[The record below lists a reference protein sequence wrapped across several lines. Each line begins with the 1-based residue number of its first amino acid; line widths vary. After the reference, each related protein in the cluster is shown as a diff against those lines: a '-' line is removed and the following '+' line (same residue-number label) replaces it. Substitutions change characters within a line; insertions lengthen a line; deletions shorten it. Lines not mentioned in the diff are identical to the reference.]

1 MLNIIE
7 KTYKINGNL
16 SIRNSTERIIL
27 HHAAASQCSADD
39 IDKWHKQKDYS
50 CIGYH
55 FFIKKNGT
63 IYRGRQENAI
73 GAHAYQNNYNSIGI
87 CFEGDFEKEQ
97 MTDAQVEAGKEL
109 VAYLKNK
116 YNISK
121 VQKHK
126 DVNNTSCP
134 GKKFRFDEIAN
145 STVKN
150 VNTSVEVK
158 KEARG
163 NVATIQS
170 TLNNRYGFNIAVDNV
185 YGNETKKALIKA
197 LQTELNKQ
205 YNKNLNVDGI
215 FGEKTKEACITVKK
229 GAKGNITWILQAMLA
244 CKGYN
249 ISVDSEFGGNT
260 ENAVRDF
267 QSKNRLVIDGI
278 ARKKYFCKIILIK
291 IELDLF

>member
-27 HHAAASQCSADD
+27 HHAAASQCSSDD
-39 IDKWHKQKDYS
+39 IDKWHKKNGWT

-55 FFIKKNGT
+55 FFIRKNGT

-97 MTDAQVEAGKEL
+97 MTDTQVEAGKEL

-121 VQKHK
+121 VQKHS

-134 GKKFRFDEIAN
+134 GRNFRFDEIAN

-150 VNTSVEVK
+150 VNTFVEVK

-163 NVATIQS
+163 SVATIQS
-170 TLNNRYGFNIAVDNV
+170 TLNNKYGFNIAVDNIC
-185 YGNETKKALIKA
+185 GNETKKALIKA

-205 YNKNLNVDGI
+205 YNRGLAVDGI
-215 FGEKTKEACITVKK
+215 FRKSDKECLHNSKK
-229 GAKGNITWILQAMLA
+229 RCKRKHNFDFTSDASLQR
-244 CKGYN
+244 
-249 ISVDSEFGGNT
+249 I
-260 ENAVRDF
+260 
-267 QSKNRLVIDGI
+267 
-278 ARKKYFCKIILIK
+278 
-291 IELDLF
+291 

>member
-27 HHAAASQCSADD
+27 HHAAASQCSSDD

-55 FFIKKNGT
+55 FFIRKDGT
-63 IYRGRQENAI
+63 IYRGRQENAV

-97 MTDAQVEAGKEL
+97 MTDAQVESAKEL

-134 GKKFRFDEIAN
+134 GKNFRFDEIAN

-150 VNTSVEVK
+150 TVTFAEVK
-158 KEARG
+158 NEVKG

-170 TLNNRYGFNIAVDNV
+170 TLNSRYGLNIAVDNI
-185 YGNETKKALIKA
+185 YRKR
-197 LQTELNKQ
+197 NKES
-205 YNKNLNVDGI
+205 I
-215 FGEKTKEACITVKK
+215 SRSITNRVK
-229 GAKGNITWILQAMLA
+229 
-244 CKGYN
+244 
-249 ISVDSEFGGNT
+249 
-260 ENAVRDF
+260 
-267 QSKNRLVIDGI
+267 
-278 ARKKYFCKIILIK
+278 
-291 IELDLF
+291 

>member
-27 HHAAASQCSADD
+27 HHAAASQCNVDD
-39 IDKWHKQKDYS
+39 IDRWHKQKGYS

-63 IYRGRQENAI
+63 IYRGRQENAV

-97 MTDAQVEAGKEL
+97 MTDTQVEAGKEL

-121 VQKHK
+121 VQKHS
-126 DVNNTSCP
+126 DVNSTSCP
-134 GKKFRFDEIAN
+134 GKNFRFDEIAN

-170 TLNNRYGFNIAVDNV
+170 TLNSRYNTGIAVDNI
-185 YGNETKKALIKA
+185 YGKETKKALVKA

-205 YNKNLNVDGI
+205 YNRGLAVDGI
-215 FGEKTKEACITVKK
+215 FGNLTKNACISLKK
-229 GAKGNITWILQAMLA
+229 GAKGNMTWTLQAMLV
-244 CKGYN
+244 CKGYS
-249 ISVDSEFGGNT
+249 IEVDSEFGINT
-260 ENAVRDF
+260 ENAVKDF
-267 QSKNRLVIDGI
+267 QSKNRLVVDGI
-278 ARKKYFCKIILIK
+278 ARKKYFCKIIFIK

>member
-1 MLNIIE
+1 MLNVIE
-7 KTYKINGNL
+7 KTYKLNGSL
-16 SIRNSTERIIL
+16 SIRSKTERIIL
-27 HHAAASQCSADD
+27 HHADASNCTAED
-39 IDKWHKQKDYS
+39 IDRWHKKNGWT

-55 FFIKKNGT
+55 FFVKKDGT
-63 IYRGRQENAI
+63 IYRGRQENSV
-73 GAHAYQNNYNSIGI
+73 GAHAGGANSNSIGI
-87 CFEGDFEKEQ
+87 CFEGRYETEQ
-97 MTDAQVEAGKEL
+97 MPNAQVEAGKEL

-121 VQKHK
+121 VQKHS
-126 DVNNTSCP
+126 DVCSTSCP
-134 GKKFRFDEIAN
+134 GKNFKFDEIAN
-145 STVKN
+145 STAN
-150 VNTSVEVK
+150 NTVTYVEVK

-163 NVATIQS
+163 SVATIQS
-170 TLNNRYGFNIAVDNV
+170 TLNNKYGLNVAVDNI
-185 YGNETKKALIKA
+185 YGNETKKALVKA

-229 GAKGNITWILQAMLA
+229 GAKGNITWTLQAMLV

-249 ISVDSEFGGNT
+249 ISVDSKFGGNT
-260 ENAVRDF
+260 ENAVKDF

>member
-27 HHAAASQCSADD
+27 HHAAASQCSSDD

-55 FFIKKNGT
+55 FFIRKNGT

-97 MTDAQVEAGKEL
+97 MTDTQVEAGKEL

-121 VQKHK
+121 VQKHS

-134 GKKFRFDEIAN
+134 GRNFRFNEIAN

-163 NVATIQS
+163 SVATIQS
-170 TLNNRYGFNIAVDNV
+170 TLNNKYGLNIAVDNI
-185 YGNETKKALIKA
+185 YGQKTKRALVKA

-205 YNKNLNVDGI
+205 FNAKLVVDGI
-215 FGEKTKEACITVKK
+215 FGSLTKNACVVVEK
-229 GAKGNITWILQAMLA
+229 GDSGNITYLIQAMLV

-249 ISVDSEFGGNT
+249 IEVDSIFGNNT
-260 ENAVRDF
+260 
-267 QSKNRLVIDGI
+267 QSAIKDYQNKNGLSTDGI
-278 ARKKYFCKIILIK
+278 CGKNTFAK
-291 IELDLF
+291 LFN

>member
-7 KTYKINGNL
+7 KTFKLNGKL
-16 SIRNSTERIIL
+16 AIRSKTERIIL

-55 FFIKKNGT
+55 FFIRKNGT

-116 YNISK
+116 YGISK
-121 VQKHK
+121 VQKHS
-126 DVNNTSCP
+126 DVCSTSCP
-134 GKKFRFDEIAN
+134 GKNFRFDEIAN

-170 TLNNRYGFNIAVDNV
+170 TLNSRYNTSIAVDNI
-185 YGNETKKALIKA
+185 YGNETKKALVKA
-197 LQTELNKQ
+197 LQTELNRQ
-205 YNKNLNVDGI
+205 YAKGLTADGI
-215 FGEKTKEACITVKK
+215 FGNLTKNACISLRK
-229 GAKGNITWILQAMLA
+229 GSKGNITWILQAMLV
-244 CKGYN
+244 CKGYS
-249 ISVDSEFGGNT
+249 IEVDSDFGINT
-260 ENAVRDF
+260 ENAVKDF
-267 QSKNRLVIDGI
+267 QTKNRLVVDGI
-278 ARKKYFCKIILIK
+278 ARKKYFCKIIFIK
-291 IELDLF
+291 IELE

>member
-27 HHAAASQCSADD
+27 HHAAASQCNVDD
-39 IDKWHKQKDYS
+39 IDRWHKQKGYS

-63 IYRGRQENAI
+63 IYSGRQENAV

-97 MTDAQVEAGKEL
+97 MTDTQVEAGKEL

-121 VQKHK
+121 VQKHS
-126 DVNNTSCP
+126 DVNSTSCP
-134 GKKFRFDEIAN
+134 GKNFRFDEIAN

-170 TLNNRYGFNIAVDNV
+170 TLNSRYNTGIAVDNI
-185 YGNETKKALIKA
+185 YGKETKKALVKA

-205 YNKNLNVDGI
+205 YNRGLAVDGI
-215 FGEKTKEACITVKK
+215 FGNLTKNACISLKK
-229 GAKGNITWILQAMLA
+229 GAKGNMTWTLQAMLV
-244 CKGYN
+244 CKGYS
-249 ISVDSEFGGNT
+249 IEVDSEFGINT
-260 ENAVRDF
+260 ENAVKDF
-267 QSKNRLVIDGI
+267 QSKNRLVVDGI

-291 IELDLF
+291 IELE

>member
-27 HHAAASQCSADD
+27 HHAAASQCNVDD
-39 IDKWHKQKDYS
+39 IDRWHKQKGYS

-63 IYRGRQENAI
+63 IYRGRQENAV

-97 MTDAQVEAGKEL
+97 MTDTQVEAGKEL

-121 VQKHK
+121 VQKHS
-126 DVNNTSCP
+126 DVNSTSCP
-134 GKKFRFDEIAN
+134 GKNFRFDEIAN

-170 TLNNRYGFNIAVDNV
+170 TLNSRYNTGIAVDNI
-185 YGNETKKALIKA
+185 YGKETKKALVKA
-197 LQTELNKQ
+197 LQTELNRQ
-205 YNKNLNVDGI
+205 YTKSLTVDGI
-215 FGEKTKEACITVKK
+215 FGNLTKNACISLKK
-229 GAKGNITWILQAMLA
+229 GSKGNITWILQAMLA

-249 ISVDSEFGGNT
+249 IEVDSVFGINT

-267 QSKNRLVIDGI
+267 QTKNRLVVDGI

>member
-7 KTYKINGNL
+7 KTYSLNGKL
-16 SIRNSTERIIL
+16 SIRSKTERIIL
-27 HHAAASQCSADD
+27 HHAESSSCTVED
-39 IDKWHKQKDYS
+39 IDNWHKKNGWT

-55 FFIKKNGT
+55 FFVKKDGT
-63 IYRGRQENAI
+63 IYRGRQENSV
-73 GAHAYQNNYNSIGI
+73 GAHARGANSNSIGI
-87 CFEGDFEKEQ
+87 CFEGRYETEQ
-97 MTDAQVEAGKEL
+97 MPNAQIEAGKEL

-116 YNISK
+116 YGISK
-121 VQKHK
+121 VQKHS
-126 DVNNTSCP
+126 DVCSTSCP
-134 GKKFRFDEIAN
+134 GKNFRFDEIAN

-158 KEARG
+158 KEVRG

-170 TLNNRYGFNIAVDNV
+170 TLNSRYNTSIAVDNI
-185 YGNETKKALIKA
+185 YGKETKKALVKA

-229 GAKGNITWILQAMLA
+229 GAKGNITWTLQAMLI
-244 CKGYN
+244 CKGSD
-249 ISVDSEFGGNT
+249 ISVDGDFGGNT
-260 ENAVRDF
+260 ENAVRDY
-267 QSKNRLVIDGI
+267 QSKNGLAVDGI
-278 ARKKYFCKIILIK
+278 ARKKYFCKIIFIK

>member
-55 FFIKKNGT
+55 FFIRKDGT
-63 IYRGRQENAI
+63 IYRGRQENTI

-97 MTDAQVEAGKEL
+97 MTDAQVEAGKKL

-121 VQKHK
+121 VQKHS
-126 DVNNTSCP
+126 DVCSTSCP
-134 GKKFRFDEIAN
+134 GKNFRFDEIAN

-158 KEARG
+158 KEVRG

-170 TLNNRYGFNIAVDNV
+170 TLNSRYNTSIAVDNI
-185 YGNETKKALIKA
+185 YGKETKKVLVKA

-205 YNKNLNVDGI
+205 YNKNLAVDRN
-215 FGEKTKEACITVKK
+215 FWKSNKK
-229 GAKGNITWILQAMLA
+229 CLCNI
-244 CKGYN
+244 
-249 ISVDSEFGGNT
+249 
-260 ENAVRDF
+260 
-267 QSKNRLVIDGI
+267 
-278 ARKKYFCKIILIK
+278 KKRF
-291 IELDLF
+291 

>member
-109 VAYLKNK
+109 VAYIKNK
-116 YNISK
+116 YGISK
-121 VQKHK
+121 VQKHS
-126 DVNNTSCP
+126 DVCSTSCP
-134 GKKFRFDEIAN
+134 GKNFRFDEIAN

-150 VNTSVEVK
+150 VNTFVEVK

-170 TLNNRYGFNIAVDNV
+170 TLNSRYNTSIAVDNI
-185 YGNETKKALIKA
+185 YGKETKKALVKA

-205 YNKNLNVDGI
+205 YNKNLAVDRN
-215 FGEKTKEACITVKK
+215 FWKSNKK
-229 GAKGNITWILQAMLA
+229 CLCNI
-244 CKGYN
+244 
-249 ISVDSEFGGNT
+249 
-260 ENAVRDF
+260 
-267 QSKNRLVIDGI
+267 
-278 ARKKYFCKIILIK
+278 KKRF
-291 IELDLF
+291 

>member
-27 HHAAASQCSADD
+27 HHAAASQCNVDD
-39 IDKWHKQKDYS
+39 IDRWHKQKGYS

-63 IYRGRQENAI
+63 IYRGRQENAV

-97 MTDAQVEAGKEL
+97 MTDTQVEAGKEL

-121 VQKHK
+121 VQKHS
-126 DVNNTSCP
+126 DVNSTSCP
-134 GKKFRFDEIAN
+134 GKNFRFDEIAN

-170 TLNNRYGFNIAVDNV
+170 TLNSRYNTGIAVDNI
-185 YGNETKKALIKA
+185 YGKETKKALVKA

-205 YNKNLNVDGI
+205 YNRGLAVDGI
-215 FGEKTKEACITVKK
+215 FGNLTKNACISLKK
-229 GAKGNITWILQAMLA
+229 GAKGNMTWTLQAMLA

-249 ISVDSEFGGNT
+249 IEVDSVFGINT
-260 ENAVRDF
+260 ENAVKDF
-267 QSKNRLVIDGI
+267 QSKNRLVVDGI
-278 ARKKYFCKIILIK
+278 ARKKYFCKIIFIK
-291 IELDLF
+291 IELE

>member
-7 KTYKINGNL
+7 KTYKINENL

-27 HHAAASQCSADD
+27 HHAAASQCSSDD

-109 VAYLKNK
+109 VAYIKNK
-116 YNISK
+116 YGISK
-121 VQKHK
+121 VQKHS
-126 DVNNTSCP
+126 DVCSTSCP
-134 GKKFRFDEIAN
+134 GKNFRFDEIAN

-150 VNTSVEVK
+150 VNTFVEVK

-170 TLNNRYGFNIAVDNV
+170 TLNSRYNTSIAVDNI
-185 YGNETKKALIKA
+185 YGKETKKALVKA

-205 YNKNLNVDGI
+205 YNKNLAVDRN
-215 FGEKTKEACITVKK
+215 FWKSNKK
-229 GAKGNITWILQAMLA
+229 CLCNI
-244 CKGYN
+244 
-249 ISVDSEFGGNT
+249 
-260 ENAVRDF
+260 
-267 QSKNRLVIDGI
+267 
-278 ARKKYFCKIILIK
+278 KKRF
-291 IELDLF
+291 

>member
-7 KTYKINGNL
+7 KTYTLNGKL
-16 SIRNSTERIIL
+16 AIRSKTERIIL
-27 HHAAASQCSADD
+27 HHAEASNCTADD
-39 IDKWHKQKDYS
+39 IDRWHKNNGWT

-55 FFIKKNGT
+55 FFIKKDGT
-63 IYRGRQENAI
+63 IYRGRTENTV
-73 GAHAYQNNYNSIGI
+73 GAHAEGSNSNSIGI
-87 CFEGDFEKEQ
+87 CFEGRYETEQ
-97 MTDAQVEAGKEL
+97 MPDAQIQAGKEL

-121 VQKHK
+121 VQRHS
-126 DVNNTSCP
+126 DVCSTSCP
-134 GKKFRFDEIAN
+134 GRNFRFDEIAN
-145 STVKN
+145 STVN
-150 VNTSVEVK
+150 TVTTSVEVK
-158 KEARG
+158 NEVKG

-170 TLNNRYGFNIAVDNV
+170 TLNNKYGFNIAVDNIC
-185 YGNETKKALIKA
+185 GNETKKALVKA
-197 LQTELNKQ
+197 LQAELNKQ

-229 GAKGNITWILQAMLA
+229 GAKGNITWILQAILV

-249 ISVDSEFGGNT
+249 IPVDSILGGNT

-267 QSKNRLVIDGI
+267 QTKNRLVVDGI

>member
-55 FFIKKNGT
+55 FFIRKDGT

-121 VQKHK
+121 VQKHS

-134 GKKFRFDEIAN
+134 GKNFRFDEIAN

-170 TLNNRYGFNIAVDNV
+170 TVNNKYGFNIAVDNIC
-185 YGNETKKALIKA
+185 GNETKKALIKA

-229 GAKGNITWILQAMLA
+229 GAKGNITWTLQAMLV

-249 ISVDSEFGGNT
+249 ISVDSKFGGNT
-260 ENAVRDF
+260 ENAVKDF